1 MKRYGLFAV
10 VLLVLG
16 LLAACGGSGQ
26 RIEVSCDSFYAAANQ
41 RGSIDLAVGET
52 FELALCSNA
61 TTGYQW
67 DEAAEISNPAVIEEA
82 GMVYEEPA
90 SSGSSPLVGAPGIQT
105 WTFKAA
111 AVGTAEISLSYNQPW
126 QGGEQGA
133 WTYTLQVTVR

>member
-1 MKRYGLFAV
+1 MKRYGVFVV
-10 VLLVLG
+10 VLLMLG
-16 LLAACGGSGQ
+16 ALAACGGGQ
-26 RIEVSCDSFYAAANQ
+26 RVEVSCDSFYAAANQ

-67 DEAAEISNPAVIEEA
+67 DEAAVISNPAVVEEA

-90 SSGSSPLVGAPGIQT
+90 SSGGSVLVGAPGIQT

-111 AVGTAEISLSYNQPW
+111 AVGSAEISLTYSQPW
-126 QGGEQGA
+126 QGGEKGA
-133 WTYTLQVTVR
+133 WTYTLQVAVR